1 MPVLAASPLTIL
13 HTSDWHLGRR
23 LYGHMRYNEFEAFLS
38 WLEET
43 ISTQKVDV
51 LIVAG
56 DIFDTMTPSNRA
68 QALYYEFLGKISNSC
83 CQHIIIVAGNHDSP
97 TFLDAP
103 SQVLKFLNVHVVGTA
118 CDDVNDEVL
127 LLNSA
132 QGVPSCIVAAVPY
145 LRDRDVRSSGAGE
158 SMDSKDASVISG
170 ICAHY
175 DAVAAI
181 AKSHQQ
187 TIAETHNRHIPIIA
201 TGHLFASGGST
212 TADDGVRDLYI
223 GNLGKIS
230 AEMFDE
236 CFDYVALGHLHVP
249 QRVGG
254 REHIRYS
261 GSPIAMG
268 FGEAK
273 QQKQVLLI
281 QFGAALDDIKENIDN
296 KSHHEGI
303 NEAPASN
310 LNSDMAQLTNTAA
323 KTETSTPVE
332 KTKTKKAA
340 SQTDFMD
347 DLFGFDDAIT
357 DESVL
362 SGKTNNSAQEDIGIE
377 AENSSEDNNTEEKAA
392 QTDIAQS
399 IIGISESTPLT
410 SALTAQLLHHDA
422 ERQMQVLSLPIPKFQ
437 KLAQISGDLQLIQQ
451 TIDSTIK
458 SLAPTESV
466 WLEIIYTGD
475 DIISDLREQI
485 QVMVDGLP
493 CEVLKIKNPR
503 TYNKVLNQEAAS
515 ETLQDLNE
523 MQVFERCL
531 SANEVTD
538 AQKLTLRDAYA
549 QIVHDIHHKDTQAE

>member
-1 MPVLAASPLTIL
+1 MSISNTSMSSLPMSAPLTIL

-23 LYGHMRYNEFEAFLS
+23 LYGHMRYNEFESFLG

-43 ISTQKVDV
+43 ITAQKVDI

-68 QALYYEFLGKISNSC
+68 QALYYEFLGKVSRSC
-83 CQHIIIVAGNHDSP
+83 CQHVVIVAGNHDSP

-103 SQVLKFLNVHVVGTA
+103 SQVLKFLNVHVIGTA
-118 CDDVNDEVL
+118 CDNLDDEVL
-127 LLNSA
+127 VLGDDDNN
-132 QGVPSCIVAAVPY
+132 PHCIIAAVPY
-145 LRDRDVRSSGAGE
+145 LRDRDVRSSSAGE

-181 AKSHQQ
+181 AKEHQQ
-187 TIAETHNRHIPIIA
+187 IIAKSHNQHIPIIA

-281 QFGAALDDIKENIDN
+281 QFGDTLEGVNTKHNNDHIASDI
-296 KSHHEGI
+296 SQLI
-303 NEAPASN
+303 NA
-310 LNSDMAQLTNTAA
+310 TA
-323 KTETSTPVE
+323 KTDTSVE
-332 KTKTKKAA
+332 KSANKKIA
-340 SQTDFMD
+340 SQNTGFMD
-347 DLFGFDDAIT
+347 DLFAFEAEVET
-357 DESVL
+357 APEP
-362 SGKTNNSAQEDIGIE
+362 KREQEIE
-377 AENSSEDNNTEEKAA
+377 AQSQRKTEVEVTVPDFPSLTDSNITNTTPNSDVT
-392 QTDIAQS
+392 
-399 IIGISESTPLT
+399 
-410 SALTAQLLHHDA
+410 LLHHDEA
-422 ERQMQVLSLPIPKFQ
+422 RQMQVLSLPIPKFQ
-437 KLAQISGDLQLIQQ
+437 KLAQISGDLLAIQQ
-451 TIDSTIK
+451 TIDSTIQA
-458 SLAPTESV
+458 LAPTESV

-475 DIISDLREQI
+475 DIVSDLREQI
-485 QVMVDGLP
+485 QAIVTSLP
-493 CEVLKIKNPR
+493 CEVLKIKNTR

-538 AQKLTLRDAYA
+538 TQKLMLRDAYA
-549 QIVHDIHHKDTQAE
+549 QIIHNIHHKDTQAE